1 MKRRT
6 VARLELLL
14 SLATLG
20 YSAWLRRFLRRHGE
34 DVEPLSP
41 LGLVAGAVTAA
52 VHRALYDR
60 DVGRIRT
67 RRRRG
72 LLFGLCSV
80 GWQRLLRR
88 ASSDPDAFRYGYGL
102 GRGVGTLLYRTWF
115 GLLRDLPGD
124 DE

>member
-6 VARLELLL
+6 TARLELLVG
-14 SLATLG
+14 LATLG
-20 YSAWLRRFLRRHGE
+20 YAVWLRRFLRRHGE

-41 LGLVAGAVTAA
+41 FAFVAGAVTAA
-52 VHRALYDR
+52 AHRNLYDR

-67 RRRRG
+67 SRRRG
-72 LLFGLCSV
+72 LLFGLCNV

-88 ASSDPDAFRYGYGL
+88 RSADPDAFRHGYGL
-102 GRGVGTLLYRTWF
+102 GRGVGTVLYRTWF